1 LIPRSGM
8 GREGSRK
15 HTPVGVRRRRS
26 ARRPTNNG
34 QRNSPCRRRYERKTE
49 AERGNGE
56 VVGRKGSAAPAGL
69 ELQLGQGSVEGGARG
84 ARVESGGRRGS
95 EEEEIQQL
103 GFRFP
108 SWFSVVGPL
117 KNNSLEF
124 FLGFF

>member
-1 LIPRSGM
+1 
-8 GREGSRK
+8 
-15 HTPVGVRRRRS
+15 
-26 ARRPTNNG
+26 
-34 QRNSPCRRRYERKTE
+34 
-49 AERGNGE
+49 
-56 VVGRKGSAAPAGL
+56 
-69 ELQLGQGSVEGGARG
+69 VEGGARG

-124 FLGFF
+124 FLGFFLIKDFVPGWLKKGNGFYGLSMCLLEAESLFPMSRCECFFSCTSLAKMYPNKGF